1 MHSYEQGR
9 LDLPFVGHCTF
20 GKRPVC
26 LAWDTLDADV
36 AVLGVPYDMGTQYR
50 AGARF
55 GPRAIREASTLFSFG
70 HGGAYDHEDDAVYL
84 PMDRV
89 RIVDV
94 GDADI
99 VHTDTA
105 ASHRNAEMAIRKIL
119 ERGALPVVL
128 GGDHAINIP
137 CIRAFSNE
145 GPIHIVQID
154 AHLDFVDVRHGVR
167 EGHGNPMRRASEQA
181 HVTGLTQL
189 GIRNVSSTARE
200 GYEDARRRGSTIR
213 SVRQCR
219 RLGTDRVLELIPA
232 GVRYYVTID
241 IDGFDPSIAP
251 GTGTPSHGG
260 FLYWEV
266 MELLQG
272 LARRGEV
279 AGIDLV
285 EVAPAYDP
293 AGITAMLAAQVLLNF
308 LGYIFHEREVR
319 STVKNGGADV
329 AGLLLDAVP
338 GR

>member
-1 MHSYEQGR
+1 MHNYEQGR

-20 GKRPVC
+20 GKRPPC
-26 LAWDTLDADV
+26 LDWDNLNADV
-36 AVLGVPYDMGTQYR
+36 AVLGVPFDMGTQYR
-50 AGARF
+50 SGARF

-84 PMDRV
+84 PMDEV

-99 VHTDTA
+99 VHTDTET
-105 ASHRNAEMAIRKIL
+105 SHRNAEAAVRKIL
-119 ERGALPVVL
+119 ARGAMPVVL
-128 GGDHAINIP
+128 GGDHAVNIP
-137 CIRAFSNE
+137 CIRAFS
-145 GPIHIVQID
+145 GQPPIHLVQID

-167 EGHGNPMRRASEQA
+167 EGHGNPMRRAAEQP

-200 GYEDARRRGSTIR
+200 GYEDARRRGATIR
-213 SVRQCR
+213 SVRQFR
-219 RLGTDRVLELIPA
+219 RLGTEGVLELIPA

-241 IDGFDPSIAP
+241 IDAFDPSIAP

-266 MELLQG
+266 LEFLQG
-272 LARRGEV
+272 LARRGDV
-279 AGIDLV
+279 VGIDLV

-293 AGITAMLAAQVLLNF
+293 ADITAILAAQILLNF
-308 LGYIFHEREVR
+308 LGFVFHER
-319 STVKNGGADV
+319 SGAG
-329 AGLLLDAVP
+329 AGAAGTAPKGNL
-338 GR
+338 